1 MREPRVWPVALMP
14 VVAGGAAVLLMW
26 WVFTRPVEPV
36 RTNVAVTRAEG
47 VAAPQDM
54 TVLARERLEC
64 DRQVAL
70 LMATKDPVELERAK
84 YLINKLDCGIG
95 RRLPPP

>member
-1 MREPRVWPVALMP
+1 MP
-14 VVAGGAAVLLMW
+14 VVAGSAAVLLMW
-26 WVFTRPVEPV
+26 WAFTRPVEPV
-36 RTNVAVTRAEG
+36 RTNVTQAEG
-47 VAAPQDM
+47 AATPQEM

-70 LMATKDPVELERAK
+70 LMTTKDPVELERAK
-84 YLINKLDCGIG
+84 YLINKLDCSIG